1 MYSSIAFN
9 RQTIAPADDV
19 FAPNKAWQDMSEH
32 WVLIE
37 DLIQGTSHLRSKQR
51 KYLFQELRENDESYE
66 NRLSRS
72 TCPPYLSR
80 IEKMLAGML
89 TRKPVRLIDV
99 PDRIN
104 E

>member
-72 TCPPYLSR
+72 TCPLFSAELKKCWP
-80 IEKMLAGML
+80 GC
-89 TRKPVRLIDV
+89 
-99 PDRIN
+99 
-104 E
+104 

>member
-51 KYLFQELRENDESYE
+51 KYLFQELRENDESYD
-66 NRLSRS
+66 NDLSRS
-72 TCPPYLSR
+72 TPSHAESKKCWR
-80 IEKMLAGML
+80 
-89 TRKPVRLIDV
+89 DV
-99 PDRIN
+99 DPQASAAD
-104 E
+104 